1 MIDLTF
7 AEFTFLRF
15 KVIKMKYQVVYNRYD
30 KQLNIYHDIKKVF
43 DNMADAIE
51 FISKLKKLKQ
61 WESVSVTAEK

>member
-1 MIDLTF
+1 
-7 AEFTFLRF
+7 
-15 KVIKMKYQVVYNRYD
+15 MKYQVVYNRYD

>member
-7 AEFTFLRF
+7 AVFTFHRF